1 MVGTKGMHTKEGLAR
16 ISKAQLKLA
25 ENPAYIE
32 ARRQRAKK
40 QRADKNSK
48 FGQQQSY
55 FKSLPRNEV
64 VRILTEKKTQH
75 DRVMQ
80 ERIAYLQSLGAKI
93 FKTDFALEI
102 KKRRIGDILYKLSN
116 QLIEEDVKGSG
127 RVVTEN
133 VWEL

>member
-1 MVGTKGMHTKEGLAR
+1 MHTKEGLAR

-25 ENPAYIE
+25 ENPAYTE

-55 FKSLPRNEV
+55 FKSLPRNEF

-80 ERIAYLQSLGAKI
+80 ERIAYLKSLGAKI

-116 QLIEEDVKGSG
+116 QLIEEDVKASG
-127 RVVTEN
+127 KVVTEN
-133 VWEL
+133 VWELD